1 MTTDNNNGME
11 HAHDP
16 QSYQLHMYATWPHIS
31 SRSLTTVTPRFA
43 YWDLQYQTHHT
54 LGGRV
59 AQGRVVTKQR
69 VGHRRFEQTAS
80 CSSGEFVTKQA
91 VCLPAVLNRGF
102 AWQNVPV
109 HDKRP
114 PMLDRTDLYL
124 GNNVYVCTIIGKDN
138 GANIMKSSKKDHLR
152 WDSVLRFIAGGT
164 EGAVQQGPVR
174 DESLTGPF
182 SEEKERESQLYDEFE
197 HFRQIKG
204 ETFKVPDASVLAVP
218 ITTHPNLINPQKK
231 TIYCWTTFNWISAN
245 TMRLIKGSHFSEINP
260 RGNGRSGNV
269 GAQYKR
275 RDMSKGQSEFKIQHT
290 STDMMLLMQSQE
302 SEPVLDEVNSR
313 CFLQGNSCECDAFDS
328 DVDEGPTSQT
338 MFMANLTS
346 EDPIYDEAEPSYDS
360 NNPFEVQDHDAFVDH
375 MDDYHEV
382 HEMQNDVQ
390 HNYVVDSDADY
401 TSESNIIPYD
411 QYVKDNEEHV
421 VQSTIQ
427 AAETVEAPSKT
438 ALWKKRLGLPTPT
451 PRLLERELSLCKPL
465 RPKKSDPQ
473 TDIWVQDTDKTT
485 EKSADDLTSITNFS
499 KKAETLAPKPIS
511 ALTVYP
517 PNTPVK
523 LVPRILPTKSQV
535 KINLYVL
542 TQLFTEFDKTC
553 KTRITPTG
561 ITEGER
567 GFEQTKRCYLT
578 EVIPFFKTLKEH
590 FVGVQTALFKEVKE
604 MEEIFD
610 QMNNE
615 VDKNTVDK
623 QCAEIEK
630 KNLLIENENLIVNCL
645 STQLLYD
652 VEKSRCLDLEADMS
666 KVHDESKLISK
677 LEREYLNLQLK
688 YQHLQESFDNKN
700 SQASQ
705 EAPDFNSFFKIK
717 NLEHQIQEKDNVI
730 RHLKDLVANVNDR
743 SREPYNAVDV
753 TALIEQND
761 CDRVELEKVKQHY
774 KELYDSIKI
783 TRAHTSEKTST
794 MLNEIES
801 LKAQLRSKEPCFTS
815 DYVKPKVLAPGMYA
829 IDVKPIP
836 HPLKNNR
843 SAHLNYISH
852 LKESVETVREIVEEA
867 RVVKPLDNSLN
878 YACQYTKLSQELLE
892 YVIGTCPK
900 SFNERDN
907 KAPSTPVTR
916 KKQVTFSDK
925 PGTSSSNTQKHK
937 VHQRV
942 QQTNIPV
949 IPSTGVNDSTEASGS
964 KPRSNTKKNR
974 ILPAK
979 KENKKEV
986 EVRLRTNKSVWTKVN
1001 PVDSS
1006 ISSKRV
1012 VINSN
1017 SESVC
1022 KTCNK
1027 RVNSASHE
1035 MCVVNILN
1043 SVNVTPTVRIVLKK
1057 KKQIWKPKD
1066 KMSDNSL
1073 NKTKQI
1079 WNPKGRL
1086 SDNSLHKTKR
1096 VWKATGK
1103 LFTDIGYQWRPTG
1116 TKLTLGKLDCGSQWR
1131 PTGKKFALGEICHL
1145 TKLSVKCCSK
1155 HMTGNRSKLMNFVEK
1170 FIGSVRFGNDHLGAI
1185 MGYGDYVMGDS
1196 VISRVYY
1203 VEGLGHN
1210 LFSVGQ
1216 FCDSDLEVAFRKHTC
1231 FVRDIKGTNILKGS
1245 RGTNL
1250 YTISIDEMM
1259 KSSPICLLSK
1269 ASKSKSWLWHRRLN
1283 HLNFG
1288 TINDL
1293 ARKDLVRGLPRLKFE
1308 KDHLC
1313 SACQLRK
1320 SKKFSHRPKSENT
1333 NMEVLHT
1340 LHMDLCGP
1348 MRVQSIKGKKYILV
1362 IVDDYSRFTW
1372 VKFLRSKDE
1381 TPEFVTNFLKQIQVG
1396 LNKIVRFIR
1405 TDNGTEFVNQV
1416 MSEYY
1421 EGVGI
1426 FHQKSV
1432 PRTPQQ
1438 NGVVER
1444 RNRTL
1449 VEAARTMMIFSKAP
1463 MFLWAEAVATAC
1475 YTQNRSLIHTRHNK
1489 TPYELVHDKKP
1500 DLTFFRVFGALCYPA
1515 NDSENL
1521 GKFQAKA
1528 DIGIF
1533 VGYAPSRKGYRIY
1546 NKRTRRLMETIHVTF
1561 DEMHQSMAPAR
1572 ISSGPAPFIM
1582 TPGQLKSGLAPTDK
1596 ELEMLFQPMFD
1607 EHLEQSRVD
1616 EPVPY
1621 ATEINAQV
1629 VPPGTSLSTTIAQD
1643 APSTSDSSSTSDIH
1657 LPVQHQEIAEEPIQ
1671 EDTPIIHDVLHP
1683 SHNLVTGDPGS
1694 AQSSSGNV
1702 NAAEPNQV
1710 NYPPDHLRRW
1720 TKDHPLDNIVGNPS
1734 RPVSTRKQLASDA
1747 LWCCFHTELSKVEP
1761 KNFKMAV
1768 IEDCW
1773 FQAMQDE
1780 IHEFDRL
1787 ELGKGYRQEEGI
1799 DFEESFAPVARIEAI
1814 RIFIANAATKNM
1826 IIYQMDVKTAFLNG
1840 DLQEEVFVSQ
1850 PEGFE
1855 DQDNPT
1861 HVYRLKKALY
1871 GLKQAPRAWYD
1882 TLSKFLMANNF
1893 FKGAVDPTLF
1903 TRKSGKHILL
1913 VQIYVDDIIF
1923 ASTDHNACNIFSNE
1937 MSSKFQ
1943 MSMMGQ
1949 MSFFLG
1955 LQVSQSPGGIFIN
1968 QAKYALETLKKYGM
1982 DLSDP
1987 VDTPMVDRLKLDE
2000 DLMGIPVDQT
2010 RFRGMV
2016 GSLMYLT
2023 ASRPD
2028 LVFAVCMC
2036 ARYQAKPTKKH
2047 FEAIKRVFRYL
2058 KGTINMGLWY
2068 PKDNAMSLTAY
2079 ADADHAGCQDSR
2091 RSTSGSAQFLG
2102 DRLVSW
2108 SSKKQRSTAISTTEA
2123 EYIAMSGCC
2132 AQILWMRSA
2141 MSLTAYADA
2150 NHAGCQDSRR
2160 STSGSAQFLG
2170 DRLVSWSSKK
2180 QRSTAI
2186 STL

>member
-1 MTTDNNNGME
+1 MTPEQIFWSIDENN
-11 HAHDP
+11 
-16 QSYQLHMYATWPHIS
+16 
-31 SRSLTTVTPRFA
+31 R
-43 YWDLQYQTHHT
+43 
-54 LGGRV
+54 
-59 AQGRVVTKQR
+59 
-69 VGHRRFEQTAS
+69 
-80 CSSGEFVTKQA
+80 
-91 VCLPAVLNRGF
+91 
-102 AWQNVPV
+102 
-109 HDKRP
+109 
-114 PMLDRTDLYL
+114 
-124 GNNVYVCTIIGKDN
+124 
-138 GANIMKSSKKDHLR
+138 
-152 WDSVLRFIAGGT
+152 
-164 EGAVQQGPVR
+164 
-174 DESLTGPF
+174 
-182 SEEKERESQLYDEFE
+182 
-197 HFRQIKG
+197 
-204 ETFKVPDASVLAVP
+204 
-218 ITTHPNLINPQKK
+218 
-231 TIYCWTTFNWISAN
+231 
-245 TMRLIKGSHFSEINP
+245 
-260 RGNGRSGNV
+260 
-269 GAQYKR
+269 
-275 RDMSKGQSEFKIQHT
+275 
-290 STDMMLLMQSQE
+290 
-302 SEPVLDEVNSR
+302 
-313 CFLQGNSCECDAFDS
+313 
-328 DVDEGPTSQT
+328 
-338 MFMANLTS
+338 
-346 EDPIYDEAEPSYDS
+346 
-360 NNPFEVQDHDAFVDH
+360 
-375 MDDYHEV
+375 
-382 HEMQNDVQ
+382 
-390 HNYVVDSDADY
+390 
-401 TSESNIIPYD
+401 
-411 QYVKDNEEHV
+411 
-421 VQSTIQ
+421 
-427 AAETVEAPSKT
+427 
-438 ALWKKRLGLPTPT
+438 
-451 PRLLERELSLCKPL
+451 
-465 RPKKSDPQ
+465 
-473 TDIWVQDTDKTT
+473 
-485 EKSADDLTSITNFS
+485 
-499 KKAETLAPKPIS
+499 KKAETSVPKPIS

-523 LVPRILPTKSQV
+523 LVPRVLPTKSQV

-553 KTRITPTG
+553 KKRITPTG
-561 ITEGER
+561 VTEGER

-590 FVGVQTALFKEVKE
+590 FAGVQTALFKEVKV

-610 QMNNE
+610 QMNDE
-615 VDKNTVDK
+615 VDQNTVDK
-623 QCAEIEK
+623 QCAEIVK
-630 KNLLIENENLIVNCL
+630 KNLLIENENLIANCL
-645 STQLLYD
+645 SNQLLYD
-652 VEKSRCLDLEADMS
+652 VEKSRCLDLEAEMS
-666 KVHDESKLISK
+666 KVHNESKHISK

-688 YQHLQESFDNKN
+688 YQHLQESFDNNK
-700 SQASQ
+700 SQTSQ

-730 RHLKDLVANVNDR
+730 RDLKVLVSNVNDR
-743 SREPYNAVDV
+743 SCEPYNANDV
-753 TALIEQND
+753 TDLLEQNE
-761 CDRVELEKVKQHY
+761 RLRAEIEKVKQHY
-774 KELYDSIKI
+774 KEMFESIKI
-783 TRAHTSEKTST
+783 TRTSTNAKTSSLLT
-794 MLNEIES
+794 QIED
-801 LKAQLRSKEPCFTS
+801 LKAQLEGNLKVATRSS
-815 DYVKPKVLAPGMYA
+815 VKTKVLAPGMYA

-843 SAHLNYISH
+843 SAHLTYINH

-867 RVVKPLDNSLN
+867 RVVKPLDNALN

-925 PGTSSSNTQKHK
+925 PGTSSSNTQKHE
-937 VHQRV
+937 VHQKV
-942 QQTNIPV
+942 QQTNVPV
-949 IPSTGVNDSTEASGS
+949 IHSTGVNTSTEASGS

-979 KENKKEV
+979 SENKKKV
-986 EVRLRTNKSVWTKVN
+986 EDHPRTNKSVWTKVN
-1001 PVDSS
+1001 RVDSS

-1027 RVNSASHE
+1027 CLNSANHK
-1035 MCVVNILN
+1035 MCVVNILS
-1043 SVNVTPTVRIVLKK
+1043 SVNATPTVKIVLNKG
-1057 KKQIWKPKD
+1057 KQIWKPKG
-1066 KMSDNSL
+1066 KLSDNSL
-1073 NKTKQI
+1073 NK
-1079 WNPKGRL
+1079 
-1086 SDNSLHKTKR
+1086 SKR

-1103 LFTDIGYQWRPTG
+1103 LFADIGYQWRPTG
-1116 TKLTLGKLDCGSQWR
+1116 KRFTLGKLNCGYQWR
-1131 PTGKKFALGEICHL
+1131 PTGKKFALGELCPL

-1155 HMTGNRSKLMNFVEK
+1155 HMTGNRSKLKNFVEK
-1170 FIGSVRFGNDHLGAI
+1170 FIGTVRFGNDHFGAI
-1185 MGYGDYVMGDS
+1185 MGYGDYVIGDS

-1216 FCDSDLEVAFRKHTC
+1216 FCDSDLEIAFRKHSC
-1231 FVRDIKGTNILKGS
+1231 FVRDMNGVDLLKGS
-1245 RGTNL
+1245 RSTNL
-1250 YTISIDEMM
+1250 YTISIDDMM

-1313 SACQLRK
+1313 SACQLGK
-1320 SKKFSHRPKSENT
+1320 SKKYSHKPKSENT

-1348 MRVQSIKGKKYILV
+1348 MRVQSINGKKYILV

-1381 TPEFVTNFLKQIQVG
+1381 TPEFVINFLKQIQVG
-1396 LNKIVRFIR
+1396 LNKTVRYIR

-1416 MSEYY
+1416 MSKYY

-1449 VEAARTMMIFSKAP
+1449 VEAARTMLIFSKAP

-1500 DLTFFRVFGALCYPA
+1500 DLTFLRVFGALCYPT
-1515 NDSENL
+1515 NDIEDL

-1546 NKRTRRLMETIHVTF
+1546 NKRTCRLMETIHVTF
-1561 DEMHQSMAPAR
+1561 DEMHQTMAPVR
-1572 ISSGPAPFIM
+1572 MSSGPEPIIM

-1607 EHLEQSRVD
+1607 EYLEQSRVN
-1616 EPVPY
+1616 EPVPS
-1621 ATEINAQV
+1621 ATAVNAQV

-1643 APSTSDSSSTSDIH
+1643 APSTSASSSTSDMH
-1657 LPVQHQEIAEEPIQ
+1657 HPVRHQGE
-1671 EDTPIIHDVLHP
+1671 V
-1683 SHNLVTGDPGS
+1683 SMV
-1694 AQSSSGNV
+1694 
-1702 NAAEPNQV
+1702 EPNQV
-1710 NYPPDHLRRW
+1710 TQPPDHLRKW
-1720 TKDHPLDNIVGNPS
+1720 SKDHPLDNIIGNPS
-1734 RPVSTRKQLASDA
+1734 RPVSTRKQLAFDA

-1787 ELGKGYRQEEGI
+1787 EVWELVPRLVYVMVIALKWIYKVKLDEYGDVLKNKARL
-1799 DFEESFAPVARIEAI
+1799 VA
-1814 RIFIANAATKNM
+1814 N
-1826 IIYQMDVKTAFLNG
+1826 
-1840 DLQEEVFVSQ
+1840 Q

-1855 DQDNPT
+1855 DPDNPT
-1861 HVYRLKKALY
+1861 HVYCLKKALY
-1871 GLKQAPRAWYD
+1871 GLKQAPKAWYG

-1923 ASTDHNACNIFSNE
+1923 ALTDHNACHIFSKE

-1943 MSMMGQ
+1943 MLMMGQ

-1982 DLSDP
+1982 DLSNL
-1987 VDTPMVDRLKLDE
+1987 VDTPMVDRLKLDK
-2000 DLMGIPVDQT
+2000 DLLGIPVDQT

-2028 LVFAVCMC
+2028 LVFVVCMC

-2047 FEAIKRVFRYL
+2047 LEAIKRVFRYL
-2058 KGTINMGLWY
+2058 NRTINMGLWY
-2068 PKDNAMSLTAY
+2068 PKDNVISLTAY

-2108 SSKKQRSTAISTTEA
+2108 SSKKQRSTTISTTEA
-2123 EYIAMSGCC
+2123 EYIAMSGCY
-2132 AQILWMRSA
+2132 AQILWMRSQLKDYGFEFNKIPLYCDNKSA
-2141 MSLTAYADA
+2141 IALCCNNVQHSRSKHIDIRHHFIREQVENRVVELYFVETNYQLADILTKALPRERFEFLLPRLGMKSLTPETL
-2150 NHAGCQDSRR
+2150 RR
-2160 STSGSAQFLG
+2160 LQEGE
-2170 DRLVSWSSKK
+2170 DE
-2180 QRSTAI
+2180 
-2186 STL
+2186 